1 MINHLMERLESA
13 ELAVMAAEEV
23 ISHER
28 QNRKQISQ
36 ELKARNAELRALI
49 DKEKKKLSDKV
60 SDQLEKT
67 LQ

>member
-13 ELAVMAAEEV
+13 EHAVMAAEEV
-23 ISHER
+23 ITHER

-36 ELKARNAELRALI
+36 ELKARNTDLRALI
-49 DKEKKKLSDKV
+49 DREKKKLSDKV

-67 LQ
+67 L

>member
-13 ELAVMAAEEV
+13 EHAVMAAEEV
-23 ISHER
+23 ITHER

-36 ELKARNAELRALI
+36 ELKARNTELRALI
-49 DKEKKKLSDKV
+49 DREKKKLSDKV

-67 LQ
+67 L